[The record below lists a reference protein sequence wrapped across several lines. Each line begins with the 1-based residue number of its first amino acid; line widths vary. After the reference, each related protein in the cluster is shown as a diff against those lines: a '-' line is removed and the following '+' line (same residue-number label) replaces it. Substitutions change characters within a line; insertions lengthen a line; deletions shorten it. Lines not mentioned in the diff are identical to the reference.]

1 MIIKLSENI
10 KTFRKERKMT
20 QEQLAEALGV
30 TVGAVYKWEREL
42 STPDIVLIMELADLF
57 GVSVDVLLGYE
68 WKNGDA
74 GAALD
79 EIKRLSEKRDY
90 SEASSKAEKSIKKY
104 PNNFDIVYQSALMYL
119 SKGESN
125 HDEKAY
131 SRAIELFEHACE
143 LISQNTDASI
153 SETSIRTQI
162 AKTYLWLGNHEKA
175 LELLK
180 KYNICGINNAFIGMI
195 LADFLH
201 DNTESEKYLEK
212 AVSSCLSDLDYA
224 MIGYANV
231 FFKNKDYDTT
241 LDCIRWLRNAFR
253 GIQPEEK
260 LCYFDKY
267 DCVLLETM
275 AEVYCFKLEPENARK
290 YIRMAL
296 EKAKKYDEHINEI
309 KGVELYDRMRLD
321 FQPAYDIYGETAL
334 DCLKRRISY
343 GDRLEEDDEDIP
355 YMLDIWK
362 DEFKEVFPNE
372 QL

>member
-1 MIIKLSENI
+1 MKINLSENI
-10 KTFRKERKMT
+10 KAFRKERKMT

-42 STPDIVLIMELADLF
+42 STPDIILIMELADLF

-68 WKNGDA
+68 WKSGGA
-74 GAALD
+74 GFAHK
-79 EIKRLSEKRDY
+79 EIKRLTDERNY
-90 SEASSKAEKSIKKY
+90 SEASSEAEKSLKKY

-119 SKGESN
+119 AKGESLN
-125 HDEKAY
+125 DKKAY
-131 SRAIELFEHACE
+131 LRAAELFEHACE
-143 LISQNTDASI
+143 LISQNTDMSI
-153 SETSIRTQI
+153 SEASIRAQM

-180 KYNICGINNAFIGMI
+180 KYNVCGINNAFIGMI

-201 DNTESEKYLEK
+201 DNTEAEKYLGK
-212 AVSSCLSDLDYA
+212 AVSSCLADLDYA

-231 FFKNKDYDTT
+231 FFKDKDYDTA
-241 LDCIRWLRNAFR
+241 LDCIRWMRNAFR

-275 AEVYCFKLEPENARK
+275 AEIYCFKLEPENARK
-290 YIRMAL
+290 YLRAAL
-296 EKAKKYDEHINEI
+296 EKAKNFDEHINEI
-309 KGVELYDRMRLD
+309 KGVELYDQMNLD
-321 FQPAYDIYGETAL
+321 FQPSYDIYGETAL

-343 GDRLEEDDEDIP
+343 GERLEEDDEDIP
-355 YMLDIWK
+355 YMLDIWR
-362 DEFKEVFPNE
+362 EELKEVFPDE

>member
-1 MIIKLSENI
+1 MKIKLSENI
-10 KTFRKERKMT
+10 KAFRKEKKMT

-30 TVGAVYKWEREL
+30 TVGAVYKWERNL
-42 STPDIVLIMELADLF
+42 STPDISLIMELADLF

-68 WKNGDA
+68 WKNGNA
-74 GAALD
+74 GSALE
-79 EIKRLSEKRDY
+79 EIKTLSEKRDY
-90 SEASSKAEKSIKKY
+90 AEASSKAEKALKKY
-104 PNNFDIVYQSALMYL
+104 PNNFDIVYQSGIMYL
-119 SKGESN
+119 TKGENS
-125 HDEKAY
+125 HDGKAY
-131 SRAIELFEHACE
+131 SRAIQLFEHSCE
-143 LISQNTDASI
+143 LIFQNTDMSI
-153 SETSIRTQI
+153 SEASIRAQM
-162 AKTYLWLGNHEKA
+162 AKAYLWLGNHKKA

-180 KYNICGINNAFIGMI
+180 KYNVCGTNNAFIGMI

-201 DNTESEKYLEK
+201 DNTESEKYLGK
-212 AVSSCLSDLDYA
+212 AVSSCLSNLDYA

-231 FFKNKDYDTT
+231 FFKNGDYDTT

-275 AEVYCFKLEPENARK
+275 AEVYCFKLQPENARK
-290 YIRMAL
+290 YLRAAL
-296 EKAKKYDEHINEI
+296 EKAKKYDESLPGI
-309 KGVELYDRMRLD
+309 KGVELYDRMNLD
-321 FQPAYDIYGETAL
+321 FQPTYDIYGETAL

-355 YMLDIWK
+355 YMLDIWRE
-362 DEFKEVFPNE
+362 EFEEVFPDE